1 MIKELDEGNFTFI
14 LDLQK
19 FNNICYETN
28 LILSKHNYFLRI
40 FELKDKY
47 RHLSMKEPKKQNI
60 TRQLSSCLI
69 DKYNGFQDFSIE
81 FDRKQRKKMKPIDI
95 IYKPTKDP
103 EIKPLCYFS
112 KDIAKTYSNF
122 YSIKDKTKRVYSCY
136 KCYYCRKFFLRR
148 EIQKR
153 HMENCSGVPGVIYNF
168 STQSLISFEDNFHA
182 KGDLSFVIYF
192 DFETTGLTDNCFDPE
207 QKTMFVVSDFMMLL
221 FILI

>member
-1 MIKELDEGNFTFI
+1 M
-14 LDLQK
+14 
-19 FNNICYETN
+19 
-28 LILSKHNYFLRI
+28 
-40 FELKDKY
+40 
-47 RHLSMKEPKKQNI
+47 
-60 TRQLSSCLI
+60 I

-81 FDRKQRKKMKPIDI
+81 FDRKQRKKIKPIDI

-153 HMENCSGVPGVIYNF
+153 HIENCSGVLGVIYNF

-192 DFETTGLTDNCFDPE
+192 DFETTGLTDNFFDPE